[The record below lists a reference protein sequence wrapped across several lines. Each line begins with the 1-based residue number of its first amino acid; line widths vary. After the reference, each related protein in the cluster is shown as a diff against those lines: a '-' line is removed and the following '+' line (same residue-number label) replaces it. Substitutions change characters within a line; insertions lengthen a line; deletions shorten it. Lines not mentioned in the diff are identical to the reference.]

1 MAFLDNLEAYMDLDG
16 FLDFKEEV
24 DQEPDHV

>member
-16 FLDFKEEV
+16 FLDLKEEV
-24 DQEPDHV
+24 DKEAEDV